1 MKTTRLIKEFEKYKI
16 TPEYE
21 LGRIV
26 LYGGDD
32 KARQYYTKF
41 LAENLDIQI
50 KLIFDLAKIREDV
63 YCQVEER
70 AAIRAADNL
79 PGDFW
84 SAIKC
89 AFIWKF
95 TQKWTPRMNK
105 NNANIKKICTDIEHL
120 QVFKSIFV
128 PVNCLQPLQTLTD
141 ILFFANVRELF

>member
-1 MKTTRLIKEFEKYKI
+1 MTTTRLIKEFEKYKI

-89 AFIWKF
+89 AFI
-95 TQKWTPRMNK
+95 
-105 NNANIKKICTDIEHL
+105 
-120 QVFKSIFV
+120 
-128 PVNCLQPLQTLTD
+128 
-141 ILFFANVRELF
+141 